1 MDGRRPKYELGV
13 LIGLIQMVVM
23 MSVFCKIDKLMP
35 IIKFT
40 FKCPFS
46 SPHPT
51 KCASTPPFIK
61 LLEIIQYYICMISCV
76 LFVSGNLN
84 RHCKEK
90 HCQDVDGS
98 DAAALCKEEY
108 VLPMIETQDE
118 DLIFSSPLPAAI
130 ARASNEDSAES
141 AADSALPKKK
151 HRKSRPRKNIV
162 SQNGDV
168 EDEEIEDAWR
178 HENSVD
184 ELLLP
189 SKLIITD
196 PTVAVPMKKMPID
209 VGNVQLTGAVKRK
222 KNASQTVDGN
232 RSTVIATDTQVFT
245 TLQSKPKL
253 AASVSLVSGDNN
265 STAVARSK
273 PVVLEKRTGLR
284 RSSRRVS
291 YIEDDLDYNDDYTG
305 LTLSSEDPE
314 WATCFSGGVKHA
326 SKKKKTEIVPETV
339 DSITDQ
345 SCVESGP
352 VGSGRKDNGGPVIE
366 TPNRGCNTDD
376 ATKTSGDSMYT
387 AVASI
392 PIRRG
397 PRVGKKA
404 SLAALMATKRQPEQQ
419 K

>member
-1 MDGRRPKYELGV
+1 M
-13 LIGLIQMVVM
+13 
-23 MSVFCKIDKLMP
+23 
-35 IIKFT
+35 
-40 FKCPFS
+40 
-46 SPHPT
+46 
-51 KCASTPPFIK
+51 
-61 LLEIIQYYICMISCV
+61 
-76 LFVSGNLN
+76 
-84 RHCKEK
+84 
-90 HCQDVDGS
+90 DGS

-108 VLPMIETQDE
+108 VLPTTEAQDE
-118 DLIFSSPLPAAI
+118 ELIFSSPIPAAI

-189 SKLIITD
+189 TKLMITD
-196 PTVAVPMKKMPID
+196 PTVTVPMKKTPSD
-209 VGNVQLTGAVKRK
+209 FGRDAGDVQLIGAVKRK
-222 KNASQTVDGN
+222 KNASQSQTVDCN
-232 RSTVIATDTQVFT
+232 RSMSITKDTQVFT
-245 TLQSKPKL
+245 SLQSKPKL
-253 AASVSLVSGDNN
+253 AVSVLVVSSDNI
-265 STAVARSK
+265 STVAARSK
-273 PVVLEKRTGLR
+273 PVVIEKRTGLR

-314 WATCFSGGVKHA
+314 WATCFSSGVTHA
-326 SKKKKTEIVPETV
+326 SKKTKIDPETS

-352 VGSGRKDNGGPVIE
+352 VGSGRKDNGVIE
-366 TPNRGCNTDD
+366 TPNTECSTD
-376 ATKTSGDSMYT
+376 ASKTSGEST
-387 AVASI
+387 NPVVASV

>member
-1 MDGRRPKYELGV
+1 MY
-13 LIGLIQMVVM
+13 
-23 MSVFCKIDKLMP
+23 
-35 IIKFT
+35 T
-40 FKCPFS
+40 
-46 SPHPT
+46 
-51 KCASTPPFIK
+51 
-61 LLEIIQYYICMISCV
+61 ISCV
-76 LFVSGNLN
+76 LCISGNLN

-108 VLPMIETQDE
+108 VLPTIETQDE
-118 DLIFSSPLPAAI
+118 ELITFSPLPAAV

-141 AADSALPKKK
+141 AADSTVPKKK

-178 HENSVD
+178 HENAVD

-189 SKLIITD
+189 SKLIISD
-196 PTVAVPMKKMPID
+196 PAVAIPMKKTPSDIGRNP
-209 VGNVQLTGAVKRK
+209 GNVQLIGAVKRK
-222 KNASQTVDGN
+222 KSVSQSVDGN
-232 RSTVIATDTQVFT
+232 RSTVIAKDTQVFT
-245 TLQSKPKL
+245 SLQTKPKL
-253 AASVSLVSGDNN
+253 AVPVSLVGSDNN
-265 STAVARSK
+265 SIAVARSK
-273 PVVLEKRTGLR
+273 GVVLEKRTGLR

-326 SKKKKTEIVPETV
+326 SKKTKIDPETS
-339 DSITDQ
+339 DSIIDQ

-352 VGSGRKDNGGPVIE
+352 VGSGRKDNGVVE
-366 TPNRGCNTDD
+366 TPNTDCNTD
-376 ATKTSGDSMYT
+376 ATKTSGDSLKT
-387 AVASI
+387 AVASV

>member
-1 MDGRRPKYELGV
+1 
-13 LIGLIQMVVM
+13 
-23 MSVFCKIDKLMP
+23 
-35 IIKFT
+35 
-40 FKCPFS
+40 
-46 SPHPT
+46 
-51 KCASTPPFIK
+51 
-61 LLEIIQYYICMISCV
+61 MISSV
-76 LFVSGNLN
+76 LRVSGNLN

-90 HCQDVDGS
+90 HCEDVDGS

-108 VLPMIETQDE
+108 VLPTTETQDE
-118 DLIFSSPLPAAI
+118 ELIFSSPIPAAI

-178 HENSVD
+178 HEDAGD
-184 ELLLP
+184 EILLP
-189 SKLIITD
+189 SKLITD
-196 PTVAVPMKKMPID
+196 PAIAFPIKKMPSD
-209 VGNVQLTGAVKRK
+209 VGRDPGNVQLIGAVKRK
-222 KNASQTVDGN
+222 KNASQSVDGN
-232 RSTVIATDTQVFT
+232 RSTVVAKDTQVFT
-245 TLQSKPKL
+245 SLQSKPKL
-253 AASVSLVSGDNN
+253 AVSVSLVSSDNS

-273 PVVLEKRTGLR
+273 PVVIEKRTGLR

-326 SKKKKTEIVPETV
+326 SKKTKIDPETS

-366 TPNRGCNTDD
+366 KPNTDCNTD
-376 ATKTSGDSMYT
+376 TSKTSGDST
-387 AVASI
+387 NPAVASV
-392 PIRRG
+392 PVRRG